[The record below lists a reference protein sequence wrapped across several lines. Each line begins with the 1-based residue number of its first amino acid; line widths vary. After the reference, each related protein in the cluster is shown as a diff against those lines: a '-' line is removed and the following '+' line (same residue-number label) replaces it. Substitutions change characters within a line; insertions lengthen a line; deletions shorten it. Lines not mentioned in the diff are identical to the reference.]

1 VEFWCVFWVG
11 VIFLQTNRPCLLCVP
26 DMPVLYVFGCVVAGA
41 VVSPPSGL
49 SKVTGFHLGC
59 LKVGWIQSRATR
71 FDFGCL
77 SLNLCYD
84 I

>member
-1 VEFWCVFWVG
+1 MGE
-11 VIFLQTNRPCLLCVP
+11 IFPQTIRPCLLCVP
-26 DMPVLYVFGCVVAGA
+26 DMPVLYVFGCVVPGA

-49 SKVTGFHLGC
+49 SKVTGSHLGC
-59 LKVGWIQSRATR
+59 LKVAGFNLDHLRATR

-84 I
+84 M